1 MSGQHAS
8 DTTGRSIRW
17 GILSTGGIARKF
29 ADVLN
34 SMPDAQLVAVGS
46 RSQATAD
53 EFGEKYGVRH
63 RHASYAALANDPE
76 VEVVYI
82 ATPHPLHVDNMRLCL
97 QAGKAVLCEKPFTIN
112 AGEAQAAIALARER
126 RLFLMEAMWPRFLPL
141 MIRLREMLAG
151 GVIGDLQMLVANA
164 GFRARFDPAHRL
176 FAPELGGGAL
186 LDVGVYPISFA
197 SMVLGTPSRVL
208 AMAQLGKTGVDEQA
222 GAVLG
227 YDHGQLALIFATFR
241 SSVPPEWTVMGSLG
255 QIKIHN
261 PSNGTR
267 LTLQIIGKAA
277 EVIDVPFEGIDF
289 RYQAMEAQ
297 NCLRA
302 GKLESSVMPL
312 DETAAIMA
320 TMDQMR
326 AQWGLRYPT
335 E

>member
-1 MSGQHAS
+1 MTGQQS
-8 DTTGRSIRW
+8 SQTPERRIRW
-17 GILSTGGIARKF
+17 GILGTGGIARKF

-34 SMPDAQLVAVGS
+34 SLPSAQLVAVGS
-46 RSQATAD
+46 RTQATAD
-53 EFGEKYGVRH
+53 QFGDKFGVRH
-63 RHASYAALANDPE
+63 RHASYAALADDPE

-82 ATPHPLHVDNMRLCL
+82 STVHPLHKENMLLCL

-112 AGEAQAAIALARER
+112 ASEATAAIALARAK

-141 MIRLREMLAG
+141 MIRLRELLAG
-151 GVIGDLQMLVANA
+151 GVIGDIQMLVANA

-176 FAPELGGGAL
+176 FAPELGGGSL
-186 LDVGVYPISFA
+186 LDVGIYPVSFA
-197 SMVLGTPSRVL
+197 SMILGTPTRIT
-208 AMAQLGKTGVDEQA
+208 AMAQLGETRVDEQA

-227 YDHGQLALIFATFR
+227 YDHGQLALIYATFR
-241 SSVPPEWTVMGSLG
+241 SSVPREWAVMGTLG
-255 QIKIHN
+255 QIRIHN
-261 PSNGTR
+261 PSAGTR
-267 LTLQIIGKAA
+267 LTVSITGKED

-289 RYQAMEAQ
+289 RYQAMEVQ

-302 GKLESSVMPL
+302 GTLESSVMPL
-312 DETAAIMA
+312 DETVAIMA